1 MNILKQQLYKQC
13 LDHIQQ
19 RIDDAQFAIDEIH
32 EATTEDTKSS
42 AGDKYETSREMM
54 QQETDRNMA
63 QLAEA
68 NKLKVAL
75 NQISDSGTSATAET
89 GSVVLT
95 GNGNFYLAVS
105 AGILMV
111 DNERYFAVSPASPIG
126 LQLKGLKK
134 GDEFSLNG
142 KLYHINLV
150 I

>member
-1 MNILKQQLYKQC
+1 MASLKQQLYKQC
-13 LDHIQQ
+13 LNYIQQ
-19 RIDDAQFAIDEIH
+19 RMEAAQLAIDELQ
-32 EATTEDTKSS
+32 ESTAEDTKSS
-42 AGDKYETSREMM
+42 AGDKYEPGREMM
-54 QQETDRNMA
+54 QQET
-63 QLAEA
+63 E
-68 NKLKVAL
+68 V
-75 NQISDSGTSATAET
+75 AET

-95 GNGNFYLAVS
+95 SNGNFYISIS
-105 AGILMV
+105 AGALIV